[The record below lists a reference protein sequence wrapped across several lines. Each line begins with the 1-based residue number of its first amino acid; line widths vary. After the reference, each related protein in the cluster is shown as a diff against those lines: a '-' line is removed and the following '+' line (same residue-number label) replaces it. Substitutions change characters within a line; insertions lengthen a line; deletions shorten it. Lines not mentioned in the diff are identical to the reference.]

1 MQGTIGRLLIAGMA
15 LGWTSAAAAADY
27 RPVTCANRQ
36 PYRGAPTRA
45 AVKHSLAGAIPDAPL
60 AAEAAA
66 RLDAV
71 FGKIQE
77 IAKPSAVGIAVG
89 RIDDG
94 IWSKT
99 VMPEGATR
107 LWWASAGKAFVATV
121 VLQLVEEG
129 KLMLDDPV
137 SRWVPGLPNGDL
149 ITVRDLLAHTSGLYS
164 ANEDPRIGPRPHLI
178 ASEEMMALLRQH
190 GAMFCPGAQWRYSNS
205 GYDLLAMIVQ
215 AVDRRPLA
223 NAIESRIL
231 LPLGLSATVALR
243 PGVSRPE
250 VAPPTSVRVP
260 VSAMTQPWDAGA
272 GGPIAADP
280 ADMLRFWRAL
290 LGGKLLRPE
299 TVDAMFAT
307 LYPMFDAGTSY
318 GLGVMVLDVRDDGRS
333 DVWIGHAGG
342 SPGASAM
349 IAYAPADRTI
359 VAVALIGDAPAAAVA
374 NAVLK
379 ALRLAANN

>member
-1 MQGTIGRLLIAGMA
+1 MA
-15 LGWTSAAAAADY
+15 MAADY
-27 RPVTCANRQ
+27 RPVTCSGRQ
-36 PYRGAPTRA
+36 SYRGAPVRA
-45 AVKHSLAGAIPDAPL
+45 AVAHMLAGDIPDKPV

-66 RLDAV
+66 HLDTI

-77 IAKPSAVGIAVG
+77 VAKPNAMGIAVG
-89 RIDDG
+89 RIDEG
-94 IWSKT
+94 IWSKS
-99 VMPEGATR
+99 VMPEGTTR

-121 VLQLVEEG
+121 VLQLVDEG
-129 KLMLDDPV
+129 KLTLDDPV
-137 SRWVPGLPNGDL
+137 SRWVSGLPNGEL

-164 ANEDPRIGPRPHLI
+164 ANEDPRIGPKPHLI
-178 ASEEMMALLRQH
+178 APEEMMAILRQH

-205 GYDLLAMIVQ
+205 GYDLLAAIVQ

-231 LPLGLSATVALR
+231 LPLGLAGTIAMR

-250 VAPPTSVRVP
+250 VAPPASGRVP

-280 ADMLRFWRAL
+280 ADMVRFWRAL
-290 LGGKLLRPE
+290 LGGRLLRPE
-299 TVDAMFAT
+299 TVDTMFAT
-307 LYPMFDAGTSY
+307 LYPMFDAGTFY
-318 GLGVMVLDVRDDGRS
+318 GLGVMVLDVRDGGRS

-342 SPGASAM
+342 SPGASAI
-349 IAYAPADRTI
+349 IAYVPADRTI
-359 VAVALIGDAPAAAVA
+359 VAVALTGDAPATAVA

-379 ALRLAANN
+379 ALRAGGE